1 MFSSIKSRGTNLD
14 KKELQGVVKSVLK
27 DLSAQLRANG
37 LKVQESNNIYHSI
50 FEKLNEQNEEYEG
63 ALEIMKDKYKVRS
76 SGQIIKFLDKDTG
89 LVPRGV
95 PLTQAAVKDAAPG
108 SIKKAKACKANN
120 NCAKQYKMLRRANA
134 ELSKEYQRGGAEAE
148 KAVRT
153 GGRVKPQEGV
163 LNVSQAIGGKLK
175 SAGVDQ
181 KTITAIIVKM
191 ARPYFQKIF
200 KQRGIE
206 DVKIKESM
214 VEDAA
219 KSLITENKNIKIKIK
234 RK

>member
-1 MFSSIKSRGTNLD
+1 
-14 KKELQGVVKSVLK
+14 
-27 DLSAQLRANG
+27 
-37 LKVQESNNIYHSI
+37 
-50 FEKLNEQNEEYEG
+50 
-63 ALEIMKDKYKVRS
+63 
-76 SGQIIKFLDKDTG
+76 
-89 LVPRGV
+89 
-95 PLTQAAVKDAAPG
+95 
-108 SIKKAKACKANN
+108 
-120 NCAKQYKMLRRANA
+120 MLRRANA